1 MAGNVA
7 ITEAHQRSNPMTT
20 QTEVIVQIKN
30 EIMAQFKT
38 AKSDRARAKAEKDWQ
53 RILRVEQD
61 LAAEVKRTGRR

>member
-1 MAGNVA
+1 
-7 ITEAHQRSNPMTT
+7 MTT